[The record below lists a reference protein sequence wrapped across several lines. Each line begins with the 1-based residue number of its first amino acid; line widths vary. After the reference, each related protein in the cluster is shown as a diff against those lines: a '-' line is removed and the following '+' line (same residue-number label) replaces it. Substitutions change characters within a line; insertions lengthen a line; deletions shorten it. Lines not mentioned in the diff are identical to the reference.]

1 MNSLEQ
7 DNFKILKISNF
18 INLSSD
24 YDYESIMH
32 YPDNAHAINES
43 LKTIVLITNKT
54 INPGERLSKIDV
66 DEIRQLY
73 KCKPRTYDLIL

>member
-1 MNSLEQ
+1 
-7 DNFKILKISNF
+7 
-18 INLSSD
+18 
-24 YDYESIMH
+24 MH
-32 YPDNAHAINES
+32 YPDNAHAKNES